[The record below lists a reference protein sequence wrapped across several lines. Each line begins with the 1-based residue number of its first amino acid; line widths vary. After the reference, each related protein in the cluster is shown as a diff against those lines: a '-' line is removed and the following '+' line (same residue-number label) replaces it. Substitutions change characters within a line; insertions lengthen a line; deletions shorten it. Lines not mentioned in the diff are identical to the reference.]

1 MPDDSNASLHRR
13 RSGVQSEEN
22 MRVSI
27 WILACIS
34 TASIASAQ
42 RTQHTQP
49 ATPPRVAAI
58 APAPAPQPPPTRHA
72 SYGHGGGFRSDLPI
86 LLMGDGRV
94 FADFGRGWE
103 QVSRSCALPSGYGN
117 AQIVSPSGL
126 QQPVVVQPTVTQPSA
141 PGVERLPYTPP
152 VPAQQ
157 TPSQQIAAQ
166 GGRLPESNAMAQSCW
181 ARAQDGRIVVSR
193 P

>member
-1 MPDDSNASLHRR
+1 MKAMNCAL
-13 RSGVQSEEN
+13 
-22 MRVSI
+22 
-27 WILACIS
+27 LAVGFA
-34 TASIASAQ
+34 ASIASAQ

-49 ATPPRVAAI
+49 ATPPRIAAI
-58 APAPAPQPPPTRHA
+58 APAPTAVIPAQYPRTH
-72 SYGHGGGFRSDLPI
+72 YGHGALRSDVPV

-103 QVSRSCALPSGYGN
+103 QVSRACALPTGYGFP
-117 AQIVSPSGL
+117 QIVSASGL
-126 QQPVVVQPTVTQPSA
+126 QQPVVLQPTVTQPSA

-157 TPSQQIAAQ
+157 TASQQ
-166 GGRLPESNAMAQSCW
+166 MAEQEGQLAHPMGVGQSCW
-181 ARAQDGRIVVSR
+181 ARAQDGRILVTQ